1 MPLIVTGG
9 AGHWN
14 RTPKMRLHT
23 VKYRL
28 AACADLGK
36 AREIQREAFDWA
48 LQVLEHHPALPVRPP
63 KAGAHSPRS
72 GPTASRAFKRSHG
85 PWR

>member
-28 AACADLGK
+28 DACPDLGK

-48 LQVLEHHPALPVRPP
+48 LQVLEHHPALPGASPPSGRGTRP
-63 KAGAHSPRS
+63 R
-72 GPTASRAFKRSHG
+72 
-85 PWR
+85 